1 MICSKCNGG
10 CCRRFPIDI
19 SGYDIIKISKTL
31 MIDYP
36 YFIDVIVVAEEEL
49 EKVQNN
55 NIAIFKFTDDN
66 CNDYYRF
73 CLKKIDSKIFPG
85 VLKCVF
91 LQEWNDNL
99 LKPPGGKNSIT
110 ARCGIYECRP
120 LTCAN
125 FPVKFDLSGNF
136 LYITNPYKDAKK
148 IGHPGLE
155 LCPRDV
161 KNEDFRP
168 FADSIIKSLT
178 LYHYEEKFF
187 KDLSEYWNSEPKPY
201 SEFYQFIE
209 KVYNNRVSSDAT

>member
-1 MICSKCNGG
+1 MICSECNGG

-19 SGYDIIKISKTL
+19 SGYDMINISKTL
-31 MIDYP
+31 MIDYS
-36 YFIDVIVVAEEEL
+36 YFIDVKIVKEEEL

-66 CNDYYRF
+66 CQNYHRF
-73 CLKKIDSKIFPG
+73 CLKKIKSKIFPDI
-85 VLKCVF
+85 LTCMF
-91 LQEWNDNL
+91 LQEWNENL
-99 LKPPGGKNSIT
+99 LKPPGTENSIV

-120 LTCAN
+120 QTCAN

-136 LYITNPYKDAKK
+136 PHITNPYKEAKK

-187 KDLSEYWNSEPKPY
+187 KALAEYWNSEPKPY
-201 SEFYQFIE
+201 GEFYKYIE
-209 KVYNNRVSSDAT
+209 KVYSNRISVDEA